1 MRQKGKFLTFCCS
14 LFPGAGHM
22 YLGFMKMGISL
33 MVLFWGVIALGVL
46 MNLGV
51 LYFTL
56 PIIWCYSF
64 FDAVNKNSMDE
75 EEFYLLEDDYLF
87 HMDPATISAVLSG
100 KNRTAAALILIIVG
114 AAMLLSNFMGF
125 LNEILPWQLYW
136 GLENFLRYIPR
147 ICIALFIIWIGMQL
161 IQGKRLE
168 LHGQS
173 KEKIFIR
180 TQLYSSDQEGAQT
193 GQSRRE
199 DWTGTAV
206 NGEKETNH
214 TDQGQGSDGGA

>member
-1 MRQKGKFLTFCCS
+1 
-14 LFPGAGHM
+14 
-22 YLGFMKMGISL
+22 

-87 HMDPATISAVLSG
+87 HMDPAAISAVLSG

-180 TQLYSSDQEGAQT
+180 TQLYSSDQEGDADGT
-193 GQSRRE
+193 VPPGRLDRNGSEWGKRDKPYRSRSRLGWAGINWHITSR
-199 DWTGTAV
+199 DA
-206 NGEKETNH
+206 
-214 TDQGQGSDGGA
+214 